1 MHGLINRTIERFVR
15 ETRGDDLW
23 LRIAE
28 QAELG
33 FVEFE
38 AMLGYD
44 AALTERVLE
53 RVARELLL
61 PREAVLEDIGTYLV
75 SHQKTEAVRRLLR
88 FGGVD
93 FVEFLNSLEDLPDRA
108 RLAVADLNLPELE
121 LNERVSGQFSLT
133 VLSQT
138 SGFGAVLLGVLRA
151 MADDYGALVILEYCS
166 DAAGAERI
174 EIQLIE
180 EAFAAGR
187 GFELGARAG

>member
-53 RVARELLL
+53 RVSCELLL

-93 FVEFLNSLEDLPDRA
+93 FVEFLHSLEDLPDRA

-121 LNERVSGQFSLT
+121 LDERATGQFSLT
-133 VLSQT
+133 VLSHN

-151 MADDYGALVILEYCS
+151 MADDYGALAVIERRALGDRF
-166 DAAGAERI
+166 DALDVRLLDAG
-174 EIQLIE
+174 
-180 EAFAAGR
+180 FADGR
-187 GFELGARAG
+187 SFDLARGA